1 MPVTYELRLLAD
13 AARVPAHH
21 TAALHRELLA
31 HSPVVLLGRPFG
43 ERFYYKTLV
52 QEGYIRGLVAYV
64 DGVPAGFVVATT
76 DSAGFMG
83 KALRRHPFRI
93 GWLLGLSVLRDPR
106 RLGALWEAWRIMRGQ
121 QAPVTQ
127 DAAEILSFG
136 VLPEF
141 RDRKF
146 FQQTGIKISLDLMD
160 AMICELSGDGVDTIR
175 VVVDEDNLQARL
187 FYQAAGFALAGQ
199 HVPGWRKVTVEYVWR
214 ASDESSADTT

>member
-1 MPVTYELRLLAD
+1 MSVIYELRLLAD
-13 AARVPAHH
+13 SARVPPHDV
-21 TAALHRELLA
+21 AALHRALLA
-31 HSPVVLLGRPFG
+31 HSPLVLLGRPFG

-52 QEGYIRGLVAYV
+52 QERYIRGLVAYV
-64 DGVPAGFVVATT
+64 DGMPAGFVVATT

-106 RLGALWEAWRIMRGQ
+106 RVGALWEAWRIMRGQ
-121 QAPVTQ
+121 QAPITQ
-127 DAAEILSFG
+127 GAAEILSFG

-146 FQQTGIKISLDLMD
+146 VQHTGIKISLDLMD

-187 FYQAAGFALAGQ
+187 FYQAAGFALVGER
-199 HVPGWRKVTVEYVWR
+199 VPGWRKVAVEYAWH
-214 ASDESSADTT
+214 ASDENSTDTA